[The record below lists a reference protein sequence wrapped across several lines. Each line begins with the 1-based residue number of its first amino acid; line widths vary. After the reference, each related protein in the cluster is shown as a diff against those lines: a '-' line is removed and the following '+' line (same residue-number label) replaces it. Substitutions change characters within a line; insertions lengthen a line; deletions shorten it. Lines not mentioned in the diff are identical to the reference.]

1 MTENP
6 GITQRPLAVAVPDA
20 AKLIGVGQTSM
31 WALIREKKVKAS
43 KIGKRTVV
51 SVASLEALL
60 AAHTG

>member
-1 MTENP
+1 
-6 GITQRPLAVAVPDA
+6 
-20 AKLIGVGQTSM
+20 M